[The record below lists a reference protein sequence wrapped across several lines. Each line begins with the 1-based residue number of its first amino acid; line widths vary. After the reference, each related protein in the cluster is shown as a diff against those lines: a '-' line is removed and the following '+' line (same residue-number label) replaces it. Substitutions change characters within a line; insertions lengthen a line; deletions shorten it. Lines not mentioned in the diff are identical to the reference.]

1 MALLTHVECATTKQL
16 LFQSNSISTFFF
28 QCLWTAFFFF
38 PVNNSFVYLAPFSL
52 SFPPP
57 PEFQRTLWSFSLICP
72 SELEFKACSGI
83 RCFAFPVRV
92 TENLI
97 R

>member
-16 LFQSNSISTFFF
+16 LFQSNSISTFFSSVYG
-28 QCLWTAFFFF
+28 QHFFF